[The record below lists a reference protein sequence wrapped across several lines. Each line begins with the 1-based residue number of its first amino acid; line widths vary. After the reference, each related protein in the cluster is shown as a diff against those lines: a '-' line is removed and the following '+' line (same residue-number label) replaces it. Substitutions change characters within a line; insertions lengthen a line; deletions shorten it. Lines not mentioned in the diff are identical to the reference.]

1 MKTKSLDLAVLWEM
15 ESNFDDLWEMESNFS
30 EGSFSSWVVVKN
42 VSREVEGWSSALVS
56 IPCVKNMGKELERGL
71 SNRLKFIDNL

>member
-1 MKTKSLDLAVLWEM
+1 
-15 ESNFDDLWEMESNFS
+15 MESNFS
-30 EGSFSSWVVVKN
+30 EVSLFSWVVVKN

-56 IPCVKNMGKELERGL
+56 IPCVKNMGKELEGGL